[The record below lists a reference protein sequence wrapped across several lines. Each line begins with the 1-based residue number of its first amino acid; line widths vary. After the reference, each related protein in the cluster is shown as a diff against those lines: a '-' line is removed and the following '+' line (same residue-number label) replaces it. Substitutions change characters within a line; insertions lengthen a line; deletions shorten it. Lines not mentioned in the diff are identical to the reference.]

1 MKIKEVISVV
11 QSLAPERYAASW
23 DNSGVQVRGT
33 RQEAQRVA
41 VCLDPLP
48 ERLAEALDWGAD
60 LVVAHHP
67 LFLKPTPPT
76 TEGPYLAALR
86 LLLPAGVWLYSAHT
100 SLDSRPYGP
109 ACWLGDELGLEGRRA
124 LEPSRSFGALS
135 VSFFLEEDLG
145 EELADALAEVDGVF
159 GIGQDATGEVRL
171 LCHEAAWSPLREA
184 LDEVLAAL
192 GSGHTQYF
200 LTQMRS
206 PSEDVGFGEVGLLPG
221 ALDYDAFAA
230 RLGALLGAGFWTEV
244 GPRPEQVR
252 RVAYLP
258 GSGASAL
265 EAALAAQADVF
276 ITGDVKYH
284 QALDAA
290 GAGLHVLDVG
300 HFPLEEE
307 MMRRFATELATALPG
322 VELRFFPGRDP
333 FAVRMNG

>member
-1 MKIKEVISVV
+1 MKIKEVISVL
-11 QSLAPERYAASW
+11 QGLAPERYAASW
-23 DNSGVQVRGT
+23 DNSGLQVRGT
-33 RQEAQRVA
+33 RQDAARVA

-48 ERLAEALDWGAD
+48 GRLAEALDWGAD
-60 LVVAHHP
+60 LVAAHHP
-67 LFLKPTPPT
+67 LFLKPTAPVA
-76 TEGPYLAALR
+76 EGPYLEALR
-86 LLLPAGVWLYSAHT
+86 LLLPAGAWLYSAHT
-100 SLDSRPYGP
+100 SLDSRPGGP

-135 VSFFLEEDLG
+135 VSFFLEQDLS
-145 EELADALAEVDGVF
+145 EELVDALAEVDGVF
-159 GIGQDATGEVRL
+159 GIGQDATGEVRI
-171 LCHEAAWSPLREA
+171 LCHDAAWPPLRA
-184 LDEVLAAL
+184 VLDEVLAAL

-206 PSEDVGFGEVGLLPG
+206 PSEEVGFGEVGELPEP
-221 ALDYDAFAA
+221 LPYDAFAE
-230 RLGALLGAGFWTEV
+230 RLAGLLGRGFWTQT
-244 GPRPEQVR
+244 GPRPETVA

-265 EAALAAQADVF
+265 DAALAARADVF

-300 HFPLEEE
+300 HFSLEEE
-307 MMRRFATELATALPG
+307 MMRRFAAELEAELPG
-322 VELRFFPGRDP
+322 VEVRFFPGRDP